1 MTTPAA
7 TESWRDWDRFL
18 FAPTNDWAVAAFRLA
33 LACMCVWAFWPVG
46 LVRFSYEL
54 TPYPFMLELYP
65 TLFSTTPWFALQIFG
80 ITLFG
85 LGVAPRIVGP
95 LLVLSLLPG
104 VFEVG
109 TMRSRQI
116 LVSAVLCLSML
127 RSTVGVVPLPRPASR
142 TDRTDRTARSAG
154 PMWPI
159 RLVQIQLSLVY
170 AVNAIAKMTPEYLDG
185 TVLEWLSVSR
195 WNFKVDLAGGYL
207 HLGPL
212 VVPTWLCAVG
222 TVVVESALALGFWF
236 RRTRIA
242 TAALGFAF
250 HMSLK
255 LILVIGFLD
264 WASLCLYLSFLLPLD
279 ASKAVDVASP
289 SRRGA

>member
-1 MTTPAA
+1 M
-7 TESWRDWDRFL
+7 F
-18 FAPTNDWAVAAFRLA
+18 
-33 LACMCVWAFWPVG
+33 
-46 LVRFSYEL
+46 
-54 TPYPFMLELYP
+54 ELYP
-65 TLFSTTPWFALQIFG
+65 TLFSTTPWFALRIFG

-142 TDRTDRTARSAG
+142 SDRAARSAG

-185 TVLEWLSVSR
+185 SVLEWLSVSR

-222 TVVVESALALGFWF
+222 TVLVESALALGFWF

-279 ASKAVDVASP
+279 GSKAVDIASP
-289 SRRGA
+289 ERQGRG